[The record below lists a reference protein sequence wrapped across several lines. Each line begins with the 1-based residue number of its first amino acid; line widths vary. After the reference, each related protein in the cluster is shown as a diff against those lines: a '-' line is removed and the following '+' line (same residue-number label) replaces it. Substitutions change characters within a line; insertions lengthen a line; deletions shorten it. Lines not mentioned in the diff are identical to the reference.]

1 MFGPQDRGVIRRL
14 LRLRPM
20 VFLGL
25 TSYGIY
31 LWHLT
36 VIPLVRDKWW
46 GQPAG
51 QVSFWKLIV
60 PVFVFTVIIATV
72 SYFVVER
79 PTIDLARRA
88 SRRRPI

>member
-1 MFGPQDRGVIRRL
+1 
-14 LRLRPM
+14 

-25 TSYGIY
+25 ISYGIY

-36 VIPLVRDKWW
+36 VIALVRDEWW
-46 GQPAG
+46 GQPIG
-51 QVSFWKLIV
+51 QVGFWKLLV

-72 SYFVVER
+72 SYYVVER

-88 SRRRPI
+88 SRPRQL